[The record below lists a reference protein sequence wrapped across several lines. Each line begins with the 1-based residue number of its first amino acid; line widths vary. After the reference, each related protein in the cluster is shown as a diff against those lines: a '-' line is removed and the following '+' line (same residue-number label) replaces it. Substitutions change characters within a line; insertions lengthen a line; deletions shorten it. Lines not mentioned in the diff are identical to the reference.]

1 MNQKSG
7 FTLIELLVVIA
18 IIAILA
24 GMLLP
29 ALGKAKAKSQGIQCL
44 QNLRQLQL
52 GWQMYADDHDARTVW
67 NPDGGD
73 AGLIATKPSW
83 SGGWLSFDP
92 SDTDNTNTAL
102 LVSYTPPTSYG
113 GLLGPYVKNPKIFK
127 CPADK
132 TSVTIYG
139 QKKDRVR
146 SNSMN
151 SYVGAQRTDGSLN
164 AWSHTP
170 FKIFRK
176 TSDIVRPTPANLW
189 VFIDEDPVS
198 INDACF
204 GMELVGVLDNN
215 DNVIPNAA
223 VRLVDYPANYHNNA
237 AGLTF
242 ADGHAEIKKW
252 TLGQY
257 TVPRKQGSG
266 LPGAGFSNMA
276 NSTDKGYA
284 DAIWLTQRTSGH

>member
-1 MNQKSG
+1 MKTNKKSG

-29 ALGKAKAKSQGIQCL
+29 ALGKAKAKSQGILCL
-44 QNLRQLQL
+44 NNLKQLQL
-52 GWQMYADDHDARTVW
+52 GWQMYADDQDSRTVW

-73 AGLIATKPSW
+73 AGKTPNKPSW
-83 SGGWLSFDP
+83 SGGWLDFSANNP
-92 SDTDNTNTAL
+92 DNTNTAL
-102 LVSYTPPTSYG
+102 LISYDPPRSYG

-132 TSVTIYG
+132 ASVTIYG

-151 SYVGAQRTDGSLN
+151 SYVGAQRLDGSRN
-164 AWSHTP
+164 SWSASA
-170 FKIFRK
+170 FKIFQK

-189 VFIDEDPVS
+189 VFVDEREDS

-204 GMELVGVLDNN
+204 ALDLPLCLDGL
-215 DNVIPNAA
+215 DNVINSG
-223 VRLVDYPANYHNNA
+223 LKIVDYPASYHNRA
-237 AGLTF
+237 AGITF

-252 TLGQY
+252 VDPRTTPLLKPGQLLSLN
-257 TVPRKQGSG
+257 VNS
-266 LPGAGFSNMA
+266 PGNQDIAWWA
-276 NSTDKGYA
+276 P
-284 DAIWLTQRTSGH
+284 RTSAH

>member
-1 MNQKSG
+1 MKINKKSG

-52 GWQMYADDHDARTVW
+52 GWNMYADDQDSRCVW

-73 AGLIATKPSW
+73 AGKSPNKPSW
-83 SGGWLSFDP
+83 SGGWLDFSNNNP
-92 SDTDNTNTAL
+92 DNTNTAL
-102 LVSYTPPTSYG
+102 LISYNPPSSYG

-132 TSVTIYG
+132 VTVTIYG

-146 SNSMN
+146 SNSAN
-151 SYVGAQRTDGSLN
+151 SYVGAQRVDNSRN
-164 AWSHTP
+164 SWSQTGYTV
-170 FKIFRK
+170 FKK

-189 VFIDEDPVS
+189 VFIDEREDS

-204 GMELVGVLDNN
+204 GMDLNKCLDGR
-215 DNVIPNAA
+215 DNVVSSGLWII
-223 VRLVDYPANYHNNA
+223 DYPAAYHNNA

-252 TLGQY
+252 VDPR
-257 TVPRKQGSG
+257 TVPKIKPGQLLG
-266 LPGAGFSNMA
+266 LNVASPNNQDIA
-276 NSTDKGYA
+276 
-284 DAIWLTQRTSGH
+284 WLAVRTSAH